1 MDAFQKGLSR
11 PIPME
16 KAASFFVGMKTWQQP
31 APAVMREVKEAAMSP
46 EEAMRALHQAGYGG
60 LGDDQTQR
68 QNAYIM
74 GRAQDDV
81 EALRSMPENA
91 PRRSAKNI
99 GAGALLGGLAGAGLA
114 PHGTGLKGLAIGGG
128 LGALAGG
135 GLGALV
141 KNQPKSFVL
150 PKDAPHLKSVEGSG
164 SRGLRMYFNQDF
176 LSKLPPEWQNAPLM
190 ELQPKQAS
198 LLSLLHKVAAENEEP
213 IQPGAAMSSPTPNRA
228 PAQEEYLA
236 NEAQGLEAENNTAV
250 EYYQGLLEQLRGEAA
265 TAQQTA
271 QEAEERAQQLE
282 AAQAEHD
289 SQMSAAQ
296 QEGQIAQQAAMQQV
310 QSANAAA
317 STAMQQAVDAEN
329 RALQSK
335 TTETTAKIQQQQLR
349 SQLLDLAA
357 QGLPGT
363 EPELGGE
370 GNAAEGLAP
379 EQPSPA
385 GPEAGAA
392 PAEGAEGQEATAAAG
407 PGAGGLN
414 QQGQPANAEGMPGQ
428 EASPEA
434 AGAAAPGT
442 QAQPPGDTSGGAGS
456 GSGAGPQTNTDGQPA
471 QPEQDP
477 TAKRQG
483 QVSIKVGHFGNPNLI
498 SLLDRL
504 EGEQRL
510 PLAVGR

>member
-1 MDAFQKGLSR
+1 MDAFQRGLSR
-11 PIPME
+11 PIPLE

-31 APAVMREVKEAAMSP
+31 APVHARGMKKAA
-46 EEAMRALHQAGYGG
+46 
-60 LGDDQTQR
+60 
-68 QNAYIM
+68 
-74 GRAQDDV
+74 AQ
-81 EALRSMPENA
+81 S
-91 PRRSAKNI
+91 
-99 GAGALLGGLAGAGLA
+99 
-114 PHGTGLKGLAIGGG
+114 
-128 LGALAGG
+128 
-135 GLGALV
+135 
-141 KNQPKSFVL
+141 
-150 PKDAPHLKSVEGSG
+150 
-164 SRGLRMYFNQDF
+164 
-176 LSKLPPEWQNAPLM
+176 M
-190 ELQPKQAS
+190 ELP
-198 LLSLLHKVAAENEEP
+198 LDRFRKVAAENEEP

-236 NEAQGLEAENNTAV
+236 NEAQGLEAENNSAV
-250 EYYQGLLEQLRGEAA
+250 EYYQSLLEQLRGEAA

-282 AAQAEHD
+282 EAQAEHD
-289 SQMSAAQ
+289 SQVAAAQ

-329 RALQSK
+329 RALQAK

-363 EPELGGE
+363 EPELGDE

-379 EQPSPA
+379 EQPPA
-385 GPEAGAA
+385 TGAEAGAA
-392 PAEGAEGQEATAAAG
+392 TGAEGAEGQEATAAAG

-414 QQGQPANAEGMPGQ
+414 QQAQAANAEGMPGQ

-442 QAQPPGDTSGGAGS
+442 QAQPPGDTSGGVGA

-510 PLAVGR
+510 PLAAGR